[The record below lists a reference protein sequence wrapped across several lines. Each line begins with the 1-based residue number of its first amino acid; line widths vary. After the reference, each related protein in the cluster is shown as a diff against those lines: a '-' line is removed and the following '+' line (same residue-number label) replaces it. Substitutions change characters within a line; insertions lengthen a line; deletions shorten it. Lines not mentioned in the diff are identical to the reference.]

1 MRRTSFLP
9 ILLLLAAAQIASI
22 APAAATS
29 YTPVSDERLTDQASL
44 VVSGTV
50 EQVNPSAGTT
60 GSSPTTE
67 YRLKVDRR
75 LKGRVAGDTVTFRV
89 LGGPTGRG
97 SVLVI
102 QGAPRFAKGGRAL
115 LFLGTRQDGTLRPLH
130 LALGVFHEVEVG
142 GRRLA
147 VRNLSEM
154 TDLSRTAGSTPEGSG
169 LARDADRFA
178 GWIADRVAGR
188 ARRSDYLVKLPEAS
202 LRMIQQRFTYI
213 DPTTIFRWFDF
224 DRRANV
230 DWLAHQDG
238 FVTGNLVGQGFEQLK
253 TAINAWNS
261 DAGSNVRYRYAGT
274 TGITTG
280 FGNEDGRNV
289 LTFTDHHEDYEED
302 YDCGSGGVL
311 AIGGFWGAET
321 GPQPRPITEGAMVVN
336 DNAECWLSS
345 SSRAEQ
351 IFGHELGH
359 TLGFG
364 HSCGDDNSGPC
375 DTQKKNEAMMRA
387 FAFGGNRG
395 ASLRDDDREGLA
407 ALYPDAAQPEKPAAP
422 SGLTATV
429 LSQTS
434 IQLTWTDNS
443 TNETQFRVEVKSTG
457 SFKEVTAPA
466 ANATTATIT
475 GLKAGTAYTFRVRA
489 RNDAG
494 FSSYSNEATAT
505 TPVTP
510 TVPAAPA
517 NLTAERVSAGSIQLT
532 WQDRSNNET
541 EFLIEQATPADSG
554 AGVWK
559 GVGSAPANSTS
570 LLVRN
575 LGAGSPYTFRIRAIN
590 LAGSSPYSNL
600 ASATT
605 TTGTGPCVPG
615 ATSLCLGGNRFRVE
629 VQWRQAGVGAG
640 RGAGTAVPL
649 AGSDQTGLFWFF
661 DATNIELIVKLLDGT
676 SINDF
681 YWSFYGG
688 LSDVEYWITVTDTV
702 TGESRTYYNSKGNIC
717 GGSDTQAFPGTQPT
731 PPLPASLA
739 APLTSVT
746 EAACAPNTLCLLGGR
761 FQVEVSWKLS
771 PTGPEGV
778 GTPVP
783 IAGSDQTGMFWFFE
797 PSNIELVVKVLDG
810 RPINGKHWVF
820 YGALS
825 DVEYEVRVTDT
836 TTGAVK
842 TYQNE
847 RGNICGRSDTNAF

>member
-1 MRRTSFLP
+1 MRRSSPLS
-9 ILLLLAAAQIASI
+9 ILLLMTAVSILPI

-29 YTPVSDERLTDQASL
+29 YTPVSDERLTDQAAL

-50 EQVNPSAGTT
+50 EEVRTSAGSTP
-60 GSSPTTE
+60 STE

-75 LKGRVAGDTVTFRV
+75 LKGRITGDTVTFQV
-89 LGGPTGRG
+89 LGGPTGNG

-102 QGAPRFAKGGRAL
+102 QGAPRLTKGSRAL

-130 LALGVFHEVEVG
+130 LALGVFHEMEVG

-147 VRNLSEM
+147 ARNLSEM
-154 TDLSRTAGSTPEGSG
+154 TDLSQAARSTPEGSG

-178 GWIADRVAGR
+178 RWIADRVAGQ
-188 ARRSDYLVKLPEAS
+188 ARSSDYLVKLPEAS
-202 LRMIQQRFTYI
+202 LRMIQQRFSYI
-213 DPTTIFRWFDF
+213 DPTTVYRWFDF

-238 FVTGNLVGQGFEQLK
+238 FSGGNLVGQGFEQLK
-253 TAINAWNS
+253 TAINAWNV
-261 DAGSNVRYRYAGT
+261 DAGSNVRYRYVGT
-274 TGITTG
+274 TAVTTG
-280 FGNEDGRNV
+280 FGREDGLNV

-321 GPQPRPITEGAMVVN
+321 GPQPRQITEAAMVVN
-336 DNAECWLSS
+336 DNTECWLSS

-359 TLGFG
+359 TLGLG
-364 HSCGDDNSGPC
+364 HSCGDGASGPC
-375 DTQKKNEAMMRA
+375 DNPKKNEALMRA

-395 ASLRDDDREGLA
+395 ASLRDDDRAGIA
-407 ALYPDAAQPEKPAAP
+407 SLYPDAAQPEKPAAP

-434 IQLTWTDNS
+434 VQLTWTDNA
-443 TNETQFRVEVKSTG
+443 TNESQYRVEVKSTG

-475 GLKAGTAYTFRVRA
+475 GLKAGTAYKFRVRA

-494 FSSYSNEATAT
+494 FSAYSNEATAT
-505 TPVTP
+505 TPAAP
-510 TVPAAPA
+510 TVPAAPT
-517 NLTAERVSAGSIQLT
+517 NLAAQRVSANSIRLT

-541 EFLIEQATPADSG
+541 EFVIEQATPADSDG
-554 AGVWK
+554 TIWKRAGT
-559 GVGSAPANSTS
+559 APANATS
-570 LLVRN
+570 VLLQN
-575 LGAGSPYTFRIRAIN
+575 LGAGFPYTFRIRALN
-590 LAGSSPYSNL
+590 LAGASANSNL

-605 TTGTGPCVPG
+605 TTGSGPCVSG

-629 VQWRQAGVGAG
+629 VQWRQSGVGTG
-640 RGAGTAVPL
+640 KGAGTTVPL

-661 DATNIELIVKLLDGT
+661 DASNIELIVKLLDGT

-681 YWSFYGG
+681 YWTFYGG

-702 TGESRTYYNSKGNIC
+702 IGESRTYYNAKGGIC
-717 GGSDTQAFPGTQPT
+717 GGSDTRAFPGTVPAI
-731 PPLPASLA
+731 PLPALA
-739 APLTSVT
+739 TEPMTVVT

-761 FQVEVSWKLS
+761 FQVEASWKLS

-783 IAGSDQTGMFWFFE
+783 IPGSDQTGMFWFFE

-810 RPINGKHWVF
+810 QGINGKHWVF

-842 TYQNE
+842 TYRNE
-847 RGNICGRSDTNAF
+847 RGNICGRTDTNAF

>member
-1 MRRTSFLP
+1 MRRNSFFP
-9 ILLLLAAAQIASI
+9 ILLLMAAAQISPI

-50 EQVNPSAGTT
+50 EQVTSSSAGSTP
-60 GSSPTTE
+60 STE

-75 LKGRVAGDTVTFRV
+75 IKGRFQGDTLTFHV
-89 LGGPTGRG
+89 LGGPTGKG

-102 QGAPRFAKGGRAL
+102 QGAPRFAKGSRAL
-115 LFLGTRQDGTLRPLH
+115 LFLGTRQDGSLRPLH
-130 LALGVFHEVEVG
+130 LALGVFHEVEAG

-154 TDLSRTAGSTPEGSG
+154 TDLSNAAGSTPEGAG

-188 ARRSDYLVKLPEAS
+188 ARRSDYFVKLPEAS
-202 LRMIQQRFTYI
+202 LRMIQQRFSYI

-238 FVTGNLVGQGFEQLK
+238 FSTGNLAGQGFEQLK
-253 TAINAWNS
+253 AAINAWNS
-261 DAGSNVRYRYAGT
+261 DAGSNVRYRYVGT
-274 TGITTG
+274 TSITTG
-280 FGNEDGRNV
+280 FSNEDGRNV
-289 LTFTDHHEDYEED
+289 LTFTDHDEDYEED
-302 YDCGSGGVL
+302 YDCRSGGVL

-345 SSRAEQ
+345 SSRVEQ

-359 TLGFG
+359 TLGLG
-364 HSCGDDNSGPC
+364 HSCGDDDSGPC
-375 DTQKKNEAMMRA
+375 DTPKKSEAMMRA
-387 FAFGGNRG
+387 FAFGGSRG
-395 ASLRDDDREGLA
+395 ASLRDDDREGIA
-407 ALYPDAAQPEKPAAP
+407 SLYPDAAHPDKPAAP
-422 SGLTATV
+422 SGLAATV

-443 TNETQFRVEVKSTG
+443 TNEAQFRVEVKSTG

-489 RNDAG
+489 RNEAG
-494 FSSYSNEATAT
+494 FSAYSNEATAT
-505 TPVTP
+505 TLAEA

-517 NLTAERVSAGSIQLT
+517 NLVAERVSAASIRLT
-532 WQDRSNNET
+532 WEDRSTSET
-541 EFLIEQATPADSG
+541 EFLIERATPEDSG
-554 AGVWK
+554 SEVWR

-575 LGAGSPYTFRIRAIN
+575 LGAESPHTFRIRAIN

-615 ATSLCLGGNRFRVE
+615 ATSLCLGGDRFRVE
-629 VQWRQAGVGAG
+629 VQWRQSGIGAG

-661 DATNIELIVKLLDGT
+661 DSTNIELIVKMLDGT

-702 TGESRTYYNSKGNIC
+702 TGESRTYYNSKGNVC
-717 GGSDTQAFPGTQPT
+717 GGSDTRAFPGT
-731 PPLPASLA
+731 LPA
-739 APLTSVT
+739 PLVPAFVIEPAVT
-746 EAACAPNTLCLLGGR
+746 AAACAPNTLCLLGGR

-771 PTGPEGV
+771 PTGPEGA

-797 PSNIELVVKVLDG
+797 PSNIELVVKVLNG
-810 RPINGKHWVF
+810 QAINGKHWVF

-842 TYQNE
+842 TYRNE